1 MLKKDDK
8 MGKVGQPRLAPRI
21 ANVVRFFD
29 GRLGVSI
36 DYDDIPFLLIFMI
49 PYISRR
55 APLYI
60 SVMILGLIA
69 ALIVGVWSFRWTH
82 RKLREI
88 TLDLDKINGIV
99 KRNKCVPVESHET
112 RLT

>member
-8 MGKVGQPRLAPRI
+8 MGKVGQPRLALRI
-21 ANVVRFFD
+21 AKVAGSMMV
-29 GRLGVSI
+29 GSALASI
-36 DYDDIPFLLIFMI
+36 TMILFPPIFMI

-69 ALIVGVWSFRWTH
+69 ALIVGVWSFSGRTENYA
-82 RKLREI
+82 KLPQ
-88 TLDLDKINGIV
+88 T
-99 KRNKCVPVESHET
+99 
-112 RLT
+112 